1 MFSYREGSLYTIIAN
16 SSVFINRTYR
26 RKLGYEQ
33 IVVHTQWLIQTLS
46 DGGANC
52 VPRDSKFTTLC
63 VLAYSIRQ
71 AKLNHQVHVSVYF
84 VSLHF
89 YYLVIIKAK

>member
-33 IVVHTQWLIQTLS
+33 IVVHTQWRGCKSRAKRFKVHYVVCI
-46 DGGANC
+46 GIFNKA
-52 VPRDSKFTTLC
+52 SKTEPSGSC
-63 VLAYSIRQ
+63 
-71 AKLNHQVHVSVYF
+71 
-84 VSLHF
+84 
-89 YYLVIIKAK
+89 